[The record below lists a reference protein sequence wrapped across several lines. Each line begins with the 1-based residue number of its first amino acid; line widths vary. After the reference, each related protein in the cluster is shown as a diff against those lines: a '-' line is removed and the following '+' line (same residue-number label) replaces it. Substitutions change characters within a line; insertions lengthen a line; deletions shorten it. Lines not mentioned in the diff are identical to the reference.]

1 MKNFPC
7 LIRLL
12 FQKTLIK
19 KSQHCVRSCNVL
31 FSSFLLSACI
41 FTLLSTASIAQISI
55 PENAQLNV
63 YGNGWVCKRGFRQAG
78 DKCVRVTMPENA
90 QLNVYGNGWVC
101 QMGFKRV
108 SQSCIEMSPEEAE
121 QQRIQMKMLAARA
134 KAMNKEFYVDG
145 EKFTLA
151 EISRKCDVYRYSD
164 NYGDIECSGSKLR
177 AVERK
182 CEAYFSGRYEKTG
195 ELECRGSDL
204 NPIERNCSA
213 TMYSDSY
220 ADIDC

>member
-19 KSQHCVRSCNVL
+19 KPQHGVRSCNVL

-41 FTLLSTASIAQISI
+41 FTLLSTASIAQIS
-55 PENAQLNV
+55 
-63 YGNGWVCKRGFRQAG
+63 
-78 DKCVRVTMPENA
+78 MPENA

-121 QQRIQMKMLAARA
+121 QQRIQMQMLAARA
-134 KAMNKEFYVDG
+134 RAMNKEFYVDG
-145 EKFTLA
+145 EKFTLS

-177 AVERK
+177 VIERK